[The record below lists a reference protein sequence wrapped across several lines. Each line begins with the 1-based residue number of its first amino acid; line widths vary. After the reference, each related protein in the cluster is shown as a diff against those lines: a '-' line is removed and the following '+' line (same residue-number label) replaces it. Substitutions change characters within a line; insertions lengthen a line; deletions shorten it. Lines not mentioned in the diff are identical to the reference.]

1 MGAEYGHS
9 PTIVN
14 ATLKSGT
21 NKFHGTVYE
30 FLRNNALDAKNYF
43 FVPPA
48 GSNARNQALHRNQF
62 GLAVGGPIWRDKTFF
77 FVDMESTLYSLA
89 QNFNSIVATDAE
101 RNWIRVTSA

>member
-9 PTIVN
+9 PTILN

-21 NKFHGTVYE
+21 NKLHGTAYE

-48 GSNARNQALHRNQF
+48 GSNAFNQALHRNQLGF
-62 GLAVGGPIWRDKTFF
+62 ARRRTNLARQDVLFC
-77 FVDMESTLYSLA
+77 
-89 QNFNSIVATDAE
+89 
-101 RNWIRVTSA
+101 